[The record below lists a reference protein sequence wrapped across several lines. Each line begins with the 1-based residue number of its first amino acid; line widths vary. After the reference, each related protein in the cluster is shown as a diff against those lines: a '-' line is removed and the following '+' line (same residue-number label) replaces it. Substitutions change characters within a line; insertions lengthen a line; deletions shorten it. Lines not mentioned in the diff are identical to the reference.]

1 MKSRLAR
8 KSALLAAVLSGA
20 LWMAVPA
27 QAEKPSWA
35 GGDGHGESHGKGGK
49 GGKGRGDHDE
59 ERGRHESRERRGDD
73 GGGVSWRFDDRRRV
87 EIREYYS
94 REFGSGRCPPG
105 LAKKGNGCMPPGQ
118 ARKWSVGRTL
128 PRDVEVY
135 DVPRDLVLRIG
146 LPPEGHKLVRVAGDI
161 LMIAVGTGMVVD
173 AIQDL
178 GGM

>member
-35 GGDGHGESHGKGGK
+35 GGGGGHGESHGKGGK
-49 GGKGRGDHDE
+49 GRGGHDE
-59 ERGRHESRERRGDD
+59 DGARHESRERRGDD
-73 GGGVSWRFDDRRRV
+73 GGGSVSWRFDERRRV

-94 REFGSGRCPPG
+94 REVGSGRCPPG

-118 ARKWSVGRTL
+118 ARKWAVGRAL
-128 PRDVEVY
+128 PRDVQVY